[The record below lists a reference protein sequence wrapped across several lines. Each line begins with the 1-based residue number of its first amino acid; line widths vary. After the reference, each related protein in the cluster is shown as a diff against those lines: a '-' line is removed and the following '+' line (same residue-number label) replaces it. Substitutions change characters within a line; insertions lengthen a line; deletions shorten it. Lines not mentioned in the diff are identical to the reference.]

1 MRFKTLCYTSVQEI
15 CMLFKGFQISILV
28 LFFFV
33 FSVSAQSNA
42 SKDEDKGSELASA
55 TNDPKY
61 QGDYL
66 EEFHYARTLDSMK
79 ERVKNDIH
87 ALVTVT
93 KNFGSSVQ
101 GSNEDLNSI
110 WKQYNDALHYYY
122 RRQYVVAGRK
132 MRETSESMDKLYNK
146 FSDQYNKRTDQLLG
160 ECADTIVS
168 VEQTQNGSVQSSSA
182 RSREV
187 SANHHKLQ
195 IAYYQMIQADRMRKD
210 SRYKDSLMHFRL
222 AKEYGISILSKLKP
236 EEESKNIREKYKI
249 DLSDNRNLVYS
260 EDSNG
265 KESQKK

>member
-1 MRFKTLCYTSVQEI
+1 MSLKSFR
-15 CMLFKGFQISILV
+15 ISIV
-28 LFFFV
+28 ILFLTAA
-33 FSVSAQSNA
+33 SVSAQSGTT
-42 SKDEDKGSELASA
+42 KDEGKGSELANA
-55 TNDPKY
+55 ANDPKY

-66 EEFHYARTLDSMK
+66 EEFHYARTLDSLK
-79 ERVKNDIH
+79 EKVKNDIH
-87 ALVTVT
+87 ALATVT

-132 MRETSESMDKLYNK
+132 MRETTESMDKLYNK

-168 VEQTQNGSVQSSSA
+168 VEQTQNGPAQSVTA
-182 RSREV
+182 RSREI

-195 IAYYQMIQADRMRKD
+195 IAYYQMIQADRMRRD
-210 SRYKDSLMHFRL
+210 SRYKDSLIHFRL

-236 EEESKNIREKYKI
+236 EEESKNVREKYKI
-249 DLSDNRNLVYS
+249 DLSDNRNMVYS
-260 EDSNG
+260 ESSD

>member
-1 MRFKTLCYTSVQEI
+1 MSLKSFRF
-15 CMLFKGFQISILV
+15 SILV
-28 LFFFV
+28 LFFV
-33 FSVSAQSNA
+33 TFSLSAQTA
-42 SKDEDKGSELASA
+42 GTKDESKGSELANA
-55 TNDPKY
+55 ANDPKY

-79 ERVKNDIH
+79 ERIKNDIY
-87 ALVTVT
+87 ALATVT
-93 KNFGSSVQ
+93 KNFGPTVQ

-132 MRETSESMDKLYNK
+132 MRETTDSMDKLFNK

-168 VEQTQNGSVQSSSA
+168 VEQTQNGPAQSTSA
-182 RSREV
+182 RSREI

-195 IAYYQMIQADRMRKD
+195 IAYYQMIQADRMRRD
-210 SRYKDSLMHFRL
+210 SRYKDSLIHFRL

-249 DLSDNRNLVYS
+249 DLSDNRNMVFS
-260 EDSNG
+260 EGAD